1 MVVDNRLSKEREIDK
16 LISAV
21 LEKMLNTRE
30 WFGFTAFIPRFHSQA
45 QKWRNVLCWSPDEV
59 SFLQLWALLQAE
71 EGLQGG
77 TVCCFWR
84 QAL

>member
-30 WFGFTAFIPRFHSQA
+30 
-45 QKWRNVLCWSPDEV
+45 
-59 SFLQLWALLQAE
+59 
-71 EGLQGG
+71 
-77 TVCCFWR
+77 
-84 QAL
+84 